1 MHPLLL
7 RQLAADYCVTEDAIP
22 DPSHHFTVFTA
33 QPDRRRYLEV
43 RPCLLKIAVVN
54 GKLLFTGREDI
65 ISRCREQYA
74 HADAPWFMEAPNLAS
89 LNREL
94 AVFGAQLRYRQPFYI
109 ADSAAPVDTGAFT
122 IVRYSREEIEQ
133 FRGDDRFADA
143 FGFCPDAPDM
153 MAVAALRHGHIL
165 GMAGASGDSPYLWQI
180 GINVLPEARGQGL
193 AAMLVSLLRND
204 VLAAGRLPFYG
215 TSISHLESQR
225 VALKAGFL
233 PAWFEAVADSIPLHS
248 QSEKYID

>member
-7 RQLAADYCVTEDAIP
+7 RQLAADFCVAEADLL
-22 DPSHHFTVFTA
+22 DRSHHFTAFTPH
-33 QPDRRRYLEV
+33 PDRRKYLEI

-54 GKLLFTGREDI
+54 SKLLFTGRKDI
-65 ISRCREQYA
+65 VARCQALYA
-74 HADAPWFMEAPNLAS
+74 NADAPWFMEAPNLAK
-89 LNREL
+89 LNLEL
-94 AVFGAQLRYRQPFYI
+94 SAFGAEIRYRQPFF
-109 ADSAAPVDTGAFT
+109 AAEKSSPVDTKDFT
-122 IVRYSREEIEQ
+122 IVRYMPADIEA
-133 FRGDDRFADA
+133 FRGDDRFSDA

-153 MAVAALRHGHIL
+153 LAVAAVRDGRIL

-180 GINVLPEARGQGL
+180 GINVLPEARGQGV
-193 AAMLVSLLRND
+193 AAMLVALLRND

-233 PAWFEAVADSIPLHS
+233 PAWFELVAAPTVS
-248 QSEKYID
+248 KGT

>member
-7 RQLAADYCVTEDAIP
+7 RQLMADFCVSEADIL
-22 DPSHHFTVFTA
+22 DHRHHFTVFTP
-33 QPDRRRYLEV
+33 QPDRRKYLEV
-43 RPCLLKIAVVN
+43 RPCQLKIAVVN

-65 ISRCREQYA
+65 IARYRELYA
-74 HADAPWFMEAPNLAS
+74 DADAPWFMEAPNLLA

-94 AVFGAQLRYRQPFYI
+94 AAFGAELRYRQPFYT
-109 ADSAAPVDTGAFT
+109 ADKALPVDTGDFT
-122 IVRYSREEIEQ
+122 IARYSQADLEQ
-133 FRGDDRFADA
+133 FRGDVRFEDA
-143 FGFCPDAPDM
+143 LGFCPDAPDM
-153 MAVAALRHGHIL
+153 LAVAAMKDGRIL

-204 VLAAGRLPFYG
+204 VLSTGRLPFYG

-233 PAWFEAVADSIPLHS
+233 PAWFELVAAPAASNKSHS
-248 QSEKYID
+248 